1 MSVIQL
7 GRGRISAWSQI
18 WRLQHDRN
26 AISLRHALLS
36 PPPQHLFN
44 FACDLLACFGAVHT
58 ARQQLIVWSVVVA
71 NGGAHRQ
78 DQSLFV
84 KISTSLRTAYATAA
98 AHNGVFGNGC
108 HFVPRTAW
116 E

>member
-26 AISLRHALLS
+26 ANSLRHALLS
-36 PPPQHLFN
+36 PLPQHLFN

-71 NGGAHRQ
+71 NGGAHARIRA
-78 DQSLFV
+78 F
-84 KISTSLRTAYATAA
+84 SLRFRPASERPTRPL
-98 AHNGVFGNGC
+98 
-108 HFVPRTAW
+108 PRTTVCSAMAAT
-116 E
+116 